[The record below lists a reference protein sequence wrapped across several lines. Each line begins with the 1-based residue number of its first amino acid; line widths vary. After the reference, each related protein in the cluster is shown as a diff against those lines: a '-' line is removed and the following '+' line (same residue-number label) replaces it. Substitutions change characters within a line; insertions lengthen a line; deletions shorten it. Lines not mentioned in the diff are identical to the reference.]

1 MENIKAI
8 VVNGPN
14 GQQEYGIEDAEAREN
29 VQEIVEGAPEELDSF
44 KEAFEKFKEGSD
56 ALTVIAED
64 VERNAEAIAAEATRA
79 TAAEQA
85 LGKAVTNEATRA
97 TEAEQAINAR
107 VTEVAQAQATALA
120 QATTTLSGAIAAEKT
135 RAEGAEKANADAI
148 AAEKTR
154 AEAVEQA
161 LANGIANA
169 PNLALRALFVAA
181 GAEYNDSGTDKT
193 NTTPWGETVT
203 HKAGHYYLNGLG
215 DITEGQMTRIYNRGN
230 FNDADIAPFSDSYSL
245 ANNIRTNLPRIGS
258 WNGNLQT
265 YLSRSNNRIEVI
277 TLHVARFSISEMCS
291 ITFSNTESLFTGSSA
306 LSVIDTRCR
315 LVSSNWSGSA
325 FKDCISLKEVRIEK
339 LKNNLVF
346 AQSSQLSKASVLF
359 AVERATPTA
368 PISITLHPE
377 AYSRLAEDA
386 DIVAALEA
394 QPLVTLVSA

>member
-14 GQQEYGIEDAEAREN
+14 GQQAYGIEDAEAREN
-29 VQEIVEGAPEELDSF
+29 VQEIVEGAPEELNTF
-44 KEAFEKFKEGSD
+44 KEAFDAFKEGSD
-56 ALTVIAED
+56 ALERITEAQQANAKAIED
-64 VERNAEAIAAEATRA
+64 EAVRAAAAET
-79 TAAEQA
+79 T
-85 LGKAVTNEATRA
+85 
-97 TEAEQAINAR
+97 INTR
-107 VTEVAQAQATALA
+107 VTEAAQAQATALA
-120 QATTTLSGAIAAEKT
+120 QATTTLSGAIATEKT
-135 RAEGAEKANADAI
+135 RAEGAEKANTDAI

-193 NTTPWGETVT
+193 NTAPWGETVT

-215 DITEGQMTRIYNRGN
+215 DITEEQMIRIYNRGN
-230 FNDADIAPFSDSYSL
+230 FNDADTAPLSDSYSL

-258 WNGNLQT
+258 WNGNLQA

-277 TLHVARFSISEMCS
+277 TLHVARFSIPEMCS
-291 ITFSNTESLFTGSSA
+291 ISFSNTESLFIGSSA

-315 LVSSNWSGSA
+315 LVSSAWSGSA
-325 FKDCISLKEVRIEK
+325 FKNCISLKEVRIEK

-368 PISITLHPE
+368 PISITLHAD
-377 AYSRLAEDA
+377 AYARLANDA
-386 DIVAALEA
+386 DIVAVLAA
-394 QPLVTLVSA
+394 QPLITLVSA

>member
-265 YLSRSNNRIEVI
+265 YLSRSNNQIGRA
-277 TLHVARFSISEMCS
+277 HV
-291 ITFSNTESLFTGSSA
+291 
-306 LSVIDTRCR
+306 
-315 LVSSNWSGSA
+315 
-325 FKDCISLKEVRIEK
+325 
-339 LKNNLVF
+339 
-346 AQSSQLSKASVLF
+346 
-359 AVERATPTA
+359 
-368 PISITLHPE
+368 
-377 AYSRLAEDA
+377 
-386 DIVAALEA
+386 
-394 QPLVTLVSA
+394 